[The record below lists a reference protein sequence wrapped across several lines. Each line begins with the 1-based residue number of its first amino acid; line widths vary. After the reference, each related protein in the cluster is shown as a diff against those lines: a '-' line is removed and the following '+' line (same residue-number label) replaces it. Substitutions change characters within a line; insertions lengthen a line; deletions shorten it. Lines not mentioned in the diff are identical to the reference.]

1 MKFSRFSCLQ
11 VAITL
16 WCGTCVG
23 ASQAQAVSLSL
34 KGVEQQGGI
43 MRGETEPGTRVS
55 LNGKPVQ
62 VSPQGFFVIG
72 FDRDHKGDARLVLS
86 GTDGSSLERVITVAL
101 RKYVTQHVNGVAAKY
116 VNPKPETLKRIR
128 AEGKIKGKAR
138 RLNTKGEWFVDD
150 FVWPVTGILTG
161 TFGSQRFY
169 NGEPRRPHFGVDIAR
184 PTGTPV
190 QAPAPGI
197 IRLAE
202 PDMYFEGGLIFLDHG
217 HGLISVMMHLSRVD
231 VVVGQKVE
239 QGDIIGAVG
248 ATGRVTGAHLDWRM
262 KWQKANVDPANLVG
276 PMPKHVPQKSPAK
289 PIARPQ

>member
-1 MKFSRFSCLQ
+1 MKSPRFASISMAMAFWC
-11 VAITL
+11 VA
-16 WCGTCVG
+16 CV
-23 ASQAQAVSLSL
+23 ATSQAQAVSLSMQ
-34 KGVEQQGGI
+34 GVEQQGGI
-43 MRGETEPGTRVS
+43 LRGETEPGTVVT
-55 LNGKPVQ
+55 LNGKSVQ
-62 VSPQGFFVIG
+62 VSLQGHFVIG
-72 FDRDHKGDARLVLS
+72 FDRDHKGDARLVLK
-86 GTDGSSLERVITVAL
+86 GTDGSSLERVIAVAP
-101 RKYVTQHVNGVAAKY
+101 RKYVTQHVNGVASKY

-138 RLNTKGEWFVDD
+138 RLNTKGEWFAQD
-150 FVWPVTGILTG
+150 FIWPVTGILTG

-169 NGEPRRPHFGVDIAR
+169 NGEPRRPHYGVDIAR

-231 VVVGQKVE
+231 VVAGQKVE

-248 ATGRVTGAHLDWRM
+248 ATGRVTGPHLDWRM
-262 KWQKANVDPANLVG
+262 KWQRANVDPANLVG
-276 PMPKHVPQKSPAK
+276 PMPKNPSKNLTAK

>member
-1 MKFSRFSCLQ
+1 MKSPRFSSIPTAFA
-11 VAITL
+11 V
-16 WCGTCVG
+16 WCIACVG

-43 MRGETEPGTRVS
+43 LRGETEPGTSVT
-55 LNGKPVQ
+55 LNGKSVQ
-62 VSPQGFFVIG
+62 VSSQGHFVIG

-86 GTDGSSLERVITVAL
+86 GIDGSSLERVIAIAP
-101 RKYVTQHVNGVAAKY
+101 REYVTQHVNGVASKY

-128 AEGKIKGKAR
+128 AEGKVKGKAR
-138 RLNTKGEWFVDD
+138 RLNTKGEWFADD

-202 PDMYFEGGLIFLDHG
+202 PDMYFEGGLVFLDHG

-231 VVVGQKVE
+231 VAVGQKVE

-262 KWQKANVDPANLVG
+262 KWQRANVDPANLVG
-276 PMPKHVPQKSPAK
+276 PMPKNASKKPAAK

>member
-1 MKFSRFSCLQ
+1 MKSLRFSSIPAAFAVGCI
-11 VAITL
+11 ACI
-16 WCGTCVG
+16 G

-43 MRGETEPGTRVS
+43 LRGETEPGTRVT
-55 LNGKPVQ
+55 LNAKPVQ
-62 VSPQGFFVIG
+62 VSPQGYFVIG

-86 GTDGSSLERVITVAL
+86 GTDGSSLERVIAIAP
-101 RKYVTQHVNGVAAKY
+101 RKYVTQHVNGVASKY

-138 RLNTKGEWFVDD
+138 RLNTKGEWFADD

-202 PDMYFEGGLIFLDHG
+202 PDMYFEGGLVFLDHG

-231 VVVGQKVE
+231 VVAGQKVE
-239 QGDIIGAVG
+239 QGDIVGAVG
-248 ATGRVTGAHLDWRM
+248 ATGRVTGPHLDWRM
-262 KWQKANVDPANLVG
+262 KWQRANVDPANLVG
-276 PMPKHVPQKSPAK
+276 PMPKKASKKPTAK
-289 PIARPQ
+289 PIARP

>member
-1 MKFSRFSCLQ
+1 MKSRRFS
-11 VAITL
+11 AIPTAL
-16 WCGTCVG
+16 AVWCIACVG

-43 MRGETEPGTRVS
+43 LRGETEPGTDVT
-55 LNGKPVQ
+55 LNGKSIQ
-62 VSPQGFFVIG
+62 VSPQGRFVIG
-72 FDRDHKGDARLVLS
+72 FDRDYKGDTRLVLK
-86 GTDGSSLERVITVAL
+86 GTDGSSLERVIVVAS
-101 RKYVTQHVNGVAAKY
+101 RDYVTQHINGVASKY

-128 AEGKIKGKAR
+128 AEGKVKGKAR
-138 RLNTKGEWFVDD
+138 RLNTKGDWFAQD

-169 NGEPRRPHFGVDIAR
+169 NGQPRRPHYGVDIAR
-184 PTGTPV
+184 PIGTPV

-276 PMPKHVPQKSPAK
+276 PMPKSASKNSAAK